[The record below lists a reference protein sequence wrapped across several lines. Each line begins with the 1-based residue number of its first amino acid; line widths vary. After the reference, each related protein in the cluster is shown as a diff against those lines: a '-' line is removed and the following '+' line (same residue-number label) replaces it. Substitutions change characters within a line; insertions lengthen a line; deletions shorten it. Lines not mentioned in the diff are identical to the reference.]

1 MIEIVPYYAKIV
13 FDDTNTKVV
22 IFNALR
28 HLAVTK
34 SILLTSQL
42 MTLVQIPVSDQFS
55 MDNKET
61 RKILQDI
68 TRINCILDWHLI
80 PEDRNPEFFYLS
92 KDDVQY
98 FQQIGVYVHILNQEE
113 YTEANKW

>member
-1 MIEIVPYYAKIV
+1 MIEIVPCYAKIV
-13 FDDTNTKVV
+13 FDETNTKESV
-22 IFNALR
+22 FNTLR

-42 MTLVQIPVSDQFS
+42 MTLVQIPTSDQFA
-55 MDNKET
+55 MDNKDT
-61 RKILQDI
+61 KKLLQDI

-80 PEDRNPEFFYLS
+80 PEDRNPDFFYLS
-92 KDDVQY
+92 QDDVQY
-98 FQQIGVYVHILNQEE
+98 FQQVSIDVHILNQEE